1 MTQKNNFIIRSI
13 HPALLVTS
21 ILVGAALALLLIAA
35 FVLPVEGNPEWGKLW
50 KIRPLVIV
58 PIAGAVGGG
67 VFYLLRHRTYQAG
80 WRKILVTALGALVY
94 IIGLWLGTVLGLD
107 GTLWD

>member
-1 MTQKNNFIIRSI
+1 MTQKNNFIIRPI
-13 HPALLVTS
+13 HPGLLATS
-21 ILVGAALALLLIAA
+21 ILVGAAIALLLITA
-35 FVLPVEGNPEWGKLW
+35 FVLPVEGNPAWGKLW
-50 KIRPLVIV
+50 KIRPMVIV

-67 VFYLLRHRTYQAG
+67 IFYLLRHLAYQGG
-80 WRKILVTALGALVY
+80 WKKVLVTALGALVY

>member
-1 MTQKNNFIIRSI
+1 MTQKNKFIIRPI

-21 ILVGAALALLLIAA
+21 ILIGAAIALLLITV
-35 FVLPVEGNPEWGKLW
+35 FVLPIEGNSEWGKHW

-67 VFYLLRHRTYQAG
+67 VFYLLRHLTYQGG
-80 WRKILVTALGALVY
+80 WRKMLITALGTFVY

>member
-1 MTQKNNFIIRSI
+1 MTQKNKFIIRPI

-21 ILVGAALALLLIAA
+21 ILMGAAIALLLITV
-35 FVLPVEGNPEWGKLW
+35 FILPVEGNSEWGKLW

-67 VFYLLRHRTYQAG
+67 VFYLLRHLIYQGG
-80 WRKILVTALGALVY
+80 WRKMLVTALGTLVY